1 MVEMSDAEFM
11 IIKEFIDAIELD
23 PNTPEDL
30 VKKYTDALQVVNEFG
45 QAETSADAG
54 IAAPA

>member
-1 MVEMSDAEFM
+1 MPELSDEEFM

-23 PNTPEDL
+23 PNTPEEL
-30 VKKYTDALQVVNEFG
+30 VNKYTNALQVVNAFG
-45 QAETSADAG
+45 KEESADQG

>member
-23 PNTPEDL
+23 PNTPEEL

-45 QAETSADAG
+45 QAESAEVG
-54 IAAPA
+54 TAAPA